1 MWLALIALIVGI
13 GESGAAYLLLRI
25 GESKAQFLLWKPDF
39 DEISRRWTAAAG
51 QWDDEI
57 GWPAPQE
64 AVAAPRDRTGAK
76 KNLQFPV
83 SGQDCA
89 SAYGD
94 SFVWGDDVP
103 LEDGWIEQLSRE
115 LNCRVANFGVSG
127 FGSDQAFVRFR
138 RNMSDRAPVTM
149 LGIFPLNAVRNVNQY
164 RALIGFAQ
172 DPRLLKGRYILDGAE
187 KLRWIPRPRLDGHG
201 FVELH
206 RNPGKVLPH
215 EYLLPDSRDGP
226 VSVAF
231 PYSLSVLRILAM
243 PRLRSR
249 FSGNPS
255 WAEFFEKDHP
265 SGALTLT
272 IAIAEAFVR
281 EAERRGKRG
290 LVVMLPGASS
300 FRAHEKH
307 GSFEYAPLVQG
318 LEARKVDVF
327 DPAPALLA
335 RLGARRICELY
346 VQPEDC
352 EGHYG
357 VAGGRLVAE
366 VVGKELRRR
375 RWVD

>member
-1 MWLALIALIVGI
+1 
-13 GESGAAYLLLRI
+13 
-25 GESKAQFLLWKPDF
+25 
-39 DEISRRWTAAAG
+39 
-51 QWDDEI
+51 
-57 GWPAPQE
+57 
-64 AVAAPRDRTGAK
+64 
-76 KNLQFPV
+76 
-83 SGQDCA
+83 
-89 SAYGD
+89 
-94 SFVWGDDVP
+94 VP

-127 FGSDQAFVRFR
+127 FGSDQAYVRFR
-138 RNMSDRAPVTM
+138 RNLSDRAPVTM

-172 DPRLLKGRYILDGAE
+172 DPRLLKGRYILDGAA
-187 KLRWIPRPRLDGHG
+187 KLKWIPRPRLDGHG

-206 RNPGKVLPH
+206 RNPRKVLPH

-231 PYSLSVLRILAM
+231 PYTLSVLRILAM

-255 WAEFFEKDHP
+255 WAEFFESDHP
-265 SGALTLT
+265 SGALALT

-300 FRAHEKH
+300 FRAHEKN

-318 LEARKVDVF
+318 LEARKIDVF
-327 DPAPALLA
+327 DPAPVLLA
-335 RLGARRICELY
+335 RLGDRRICELY
-346 VQPEDC
+346 VQPENC